1 MTLQEKRL
9 IAGIEENQL
18 PQFKSQLQATLG
30 FEPTV
35 DINWDTFIGADEFP
49 FSRLHGVLFRDLV
62 NGLRD
67 IAKDQFGKEALQAAI
82 NRIRIENTSDAAST
96 EYRLN
101 DRELYLKVQLTGS
114 VMKSPT
120 SAQFREWL
128 EKQL

>member
-82 NRIRIENTSDAAST
+82 NRIRIENTSDTAST